1 MFAKGK
7 WLALA
12 VILIAGIIAAY
23 SVYCYLYQGARE
35 VSSENAE
42 IKANSLQII
51 QDYEANSQ
59 AADKKYLNKVI
70 EVKGT
75 VTNVADSVI
84 TLDTAIFCG
93 LDQLASKSLLAKE
106 IKIKGRCIGFDELF
120 NEVKLDQCTVV
131 E

>member
-1 MFAKGK
+1 
-7 WLALA
+7 
-12 VILIAGIIAAY
+12 
-23 SVYCYLYQGARE
+23 

>member
-1 MFAKGK
+1 MFAKRK
-7 WLALA
+7 WLAFG
-12 VILIAGIIAAY
+12 VILIAAIIVAY
-23 SVYCYLYQGARE
+23 SAYCYLYQGARE
-35 VSSENAE
+35 VITEKPE
-42 IKANSLQII
+42 IKVDSGQMI
-51 QDYEANSQ
+51 QDYGSNSQ

-93 LDQLASKSLLAKE
+93 LNQLASNNLIAKQ
-106 IKIKGRCIGFDELF
+106 IKVKGRCIGFDELF